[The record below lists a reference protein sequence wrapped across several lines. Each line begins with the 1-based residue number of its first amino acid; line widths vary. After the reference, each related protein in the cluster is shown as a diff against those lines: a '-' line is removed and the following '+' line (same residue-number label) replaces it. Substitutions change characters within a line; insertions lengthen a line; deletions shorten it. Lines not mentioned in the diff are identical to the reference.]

1 MAGIYVHIPF
11 CASRCIYCDFYS
23 STGLDS
29 LQDYY
34 VDALIRELNN
44 RKNYLGEEKINT
56 IYIGGG
62 TPSLLTSEN
71 LMKLCDALYEYAG
84 HDIIEFTIECNP
96 DDVSPTL
103 AHTIEEWGINRV
115 SMGVQT
121 FSDERLSFLRRR
133 HKSADAIDAVSTLR
147 SVGIQNISIDL
158 MFGFPGETL
167 EEWSQDI
174 DRALALNVE
183 HLSAYS
189 LMYEK
194 GTLLFRM
201 LKEGRIEEN
210 DENVSRQMYE
220 LLIDKLTAVGYTHY
234 EISNFAKDGHESI
247 HNSSYWNGTK
257 YLGLGAGAHSYDGES
272 RQWNICDVKK
282 YIKGYGIPEDYE
294 QLDSVAKYND
304 LITTALRTRR
314 GIDLSKLSIKER
326 AYIIRSARKSI
337 DNGLL
342 LHDGDS
348 LCLTREGLYVS
359 DDVMSD
365 LIYVP

>member
-29 LQDYY
+29 LQNDYI
-34 VDALIRELNN
+34 DALIREMDK
-44 RKNYLGEEKINT
+44 RKTYLDNERVNT

-62 TPSLLTSEN
+62 TPSLLTPEN
-71 LMKLCDALYEYAG
+71 LKKLCGALYGYADC
-84 HDIIEFTIECNP
+84 DIDEFTMECNP

-103 AHTIEEWGINRV
+103 ANTIKECGINRV

-121 FSDERLSFLRRR
+121 FSDQRLAFLRRR
-133 HKSADAIDAVSTLR
+133 HKSADAVNAVNTLR

-167 EEWSQDI
+167 EEWTKDI
-174 DRALALNVE
+174 ERALELNVE

-189 LMYEK
+189 LMYED
-194 GTLLFRM
+194 GTQLYRM

-210 DENVSRQMYE
+210 DEDVSRQMYE
-220 LLIDKLTAVGYTHY
+220 LLIDRLSEAGYTHY
-234 EISNFAKDGHESI
+234 EISNFAKDGYESK
-247 HNSSYWNGTK
+247 HNSSYWNRTK
-257 YLGLGAGAHSYDGES
+257 YIGLGAGAHSYDGDS
-272 RQWNICDVKK
+272 RQWNICDVKE
-282 YIKGYGIPEDYE
+282 YIKGCGIPDGYE
-294 QLDSVAKYND
+294 ALNSTAKYND

-314 GIDLSKLSIKER
+314 GIDLSQLSIKER
-326 AYIIRSARKSI
+326 AYIIMNARKSI
-337 DNGLL
+337 ANGLL

-348 LCLTREGLYVS
+348 LRLTREGLYVS

-365 LIYVP
+365 LVYVP